1 MQVAHGIDPADIA
14 LLLSV
19 PVSQYLNRLN
29 RLNLDCSS
37 AVADSQVKTRDAIL
51 ARLQAELERLLD
63 GEDLPDKSK
72 SEALMALARAVKS
85 VGELTAEDKSAGP
98 SGPLFAGCTA
108 ASLSDT
114 RRALMRISRRINELA
129 RVGRGRSW
137 MADLTPQQ
145 VEAAEAEWLFQA
157 RDAQLP
163 PYGDWRTWRKP
174 GTCCNLTFLWA
185 LLQDSS

>member
-1 MQVAHGIDPADIA
+1 M
-14 LLLSV
+14 LSV

-37 AVADSQVKTRDAIL
+37 AAADSQVKTRDAIL

-98 SGPLFAGCTA
+98 SGPSGPLFAGRTA
-108 ASLSDT
+108 TSLSDT

-129 RVGRGRSW
+129 ESRAREILDGRPDAAASGSSGGG
-137 MADLTPQQ
+137 MA
-145 VEAAEAEWLFQA
+145 VSGA
-157 RDAQLP
+157 
-163 PYGDWRTWRKP
+163 
-174 GTCCNLTFLWA
+174 
-185 LLQDSS
+185 

>member
-1 MQVAHGIDPADIA
+1 MDKLARGEARLRLAHQLQVAHGIDPADIA

-37 AVADSQVKTRDAIL
+37 AAADSQVKTRDAIL

-85 VGELTAEDKSAGP
+85 VGELTAEDKSVGPSGPSGP
-98 SGPLFAGCTA
+98 SGPLFAGRTA

-129 RVGRGRSW
+129 ESRAREILDGRPDAAASGSSGGG
-137 MADLTPQQ
+137 MA
-145 VEAAEAEWLFQA
+145 VSGA
-157 RDAQLP
+157 
-163 PYGDWRTWRKP
+163 
-174 GTCCNLTFLWA
+174 
-185 LLQDSS
+185 

>member
-1 MQVAHGIDPADIA
+1 MSFIVIAKIVKLHPKIVEKMARGEARIRLAHQLQIAHGIDPTDMAE
-14 LLLSV
+14 LLSV
-19 PVSQYLNRLN
+19 SISQYLNRLN

-37 AVADSQVKTRDAIL
+37 AAADSQVKTRDAIL

-98 SGPLFAGCTA
+98 SGPLFAGRTA

-114 RRALMRISRRINELA
+114 RRALMRINRRINELA
-129 RVGRGRSW
+129 ESRAREILDGRPDAAASGSSGGG
-137 MADLTPQQ
+137 MA
-145 VEAAEAEWLFQA
+145 VSGA
-157 RDAQLP
+157 
-163 PYGDWRTWRKP
+163 
-174 GTCCNLTFLWA
+174 
-185 LLQDSS
+185 

>member
-1 MQVAHGIDPADIA
+1 MDKLALGEARLRLAHQLQVAHGIDPADIA

-37 AVADSQVKTRDAIL
+37 AAADSQVKTRDAIL

-98 SGPLFAGCTA
+98 SGPSGPLFAGRTA

-129 RVGRGRSW
+129 ESRAREILDGRPDAAASGSSGGG
-137 MADLTPQQ
+137 MA
-145 VEAAEAEWLFQA
+145 VSGA
-157 RDAQLP
+157 
-163 PYGDWRTWRKP
+163 
-174 GTCCNLTFLWA
+174 
-185 LLQDSS
+185 